1 VTAATPGH
9 AAYEA
14 CECGLPVVIQTADAA
29 LILVAFKQDIAP
41 RQGEDVRRAWLE
53 KAAGAK
59 VIVLGSVDEVR
70 AWTPEEAREPQPTP
84 SAAPSPVLLDAYK
97 GDNRRLR
104 GRLDDLLGR
113 FAPDGIGYR
122 ASLSA
127 AELAQEYRDVPLPVP
142 DQLRHLEER

>member
-1 VTAATPGH
+1 VTAAAPGH

-14 CECGLPVVIQTADAA
+14 WGCELPVVIQTADAA
-29 LILVAFKQDIAP
+29 LILVAFKQDITP
-41 RQGEDVRRAWLE
+41 QQGEDVRRAWLE

-97 GDNRRLR
+97 GDNHRLR
-104 GRLDDLLGR
+104 GRIGGLLGR
-113 FAPDGIGYR
+113 FAPDGTGYFAR
-122 ASLSA
+122 MPGT
-127 AELAQEYRDVPLPVP
+127 ELAQEYRDVPLPVP
-142 DQLRHLEER
+142 DQLRHLEES